1 MTPHFHKYFFLFAL
15 VCKGLLATDV
25 AIAQAPAATAAAAQ
39 SDGDVSAWLLRLN
52 EASRNRA
59 YTGTFV
65 VSAGS
70 VMSSARIWHVCDGSQ
85 QLERVDALSGPPRTT
100 VRRNDEVMTF
110 VPEERLTLVE
120 RRESLGLFPAMLH
133 STDQRLADWYALRGV
148 GAAERVAGFE
158 ADVWELQPRD
168 GLRFGYR
175 VWAEKKTGLVL
186 KLQTLDAQ
194 QRVLEQVAFSELN
207 LDASVR
213 VDQLAKLMKPR
224 PGYKVQ
230 QLSLPRSTA
239 EALGWRLRQ
248 PVPGY
253 ASSAVHVLPAKRVE
267 PASQG
272 AGGKPPSGS
281 MQWVFSD
288 GLASVSL
295 FVEPFDPKE
304 HGAEVQL
311 SAGATQ
317 SLARRLDAYWLT
329 VVGEVPMGT
338 LLRFSQVLERIP

>member
-1 MTPHFHKYFFLFAL
+1 MTPQIYKSFCLLAL
-15 VCKGLLATDV
+15 VFKGLLA
-25 AIAQAPAATAAAAQ
+25 ANISIAQTPPAPAAVAQ
-39 SDGDVSAWLLRLN
+39 PERDLSAWLVRLN
-52 EASRNRA
+52 EASRNRS

-70 VMSSARIWHVCDGSQ
+70 VMSSARIWHVCDGAQ

-110 VPEERLTLVE
+110 VPDERLTVVE

-133 STDQRLADWYALRGV
+133 TTDQRLANFYALRTV
-148 GAAERVAGFE
+148 GSGDRVAGFE
-158 ADVWELQPRD
+158 ADVLELQPRD
-168 GLRFGYR
+168 EWRFGYR

-207 LDASVR
+207 LDAPVR
-213 VDQLAKLMKPR
+213 VDQLARLMKPR

-230 QLSLPRSTA
+230 QLSLQRSSA
-239 EALGWRLRQ
+239 EALGWRLRK

-253 ASSAVHVLPAKRVE
+253 VSSAVHVLPGHHAARTGNV
-267 PASQG
+267 
-272 AGGKPPSGS
+272 AGGKPALVA

-304 HGAEVQL
+304 HGPEVQL

-317 SLARRLDAYWLT
+317 SLARRLDGYWLT
-329 VVGEVPMGT
+329 AVGEVPLGT
-338 LLRFSQVLERIP
+338 LQQFSQALERIQ